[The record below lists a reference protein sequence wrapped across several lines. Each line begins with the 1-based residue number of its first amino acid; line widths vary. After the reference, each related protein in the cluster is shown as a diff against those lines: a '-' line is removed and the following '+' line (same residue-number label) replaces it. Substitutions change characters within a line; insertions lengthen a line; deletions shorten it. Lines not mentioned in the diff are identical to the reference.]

1 MSLLSAY
8 QDLITS
14 QHRDKPKYMATVS
27 AVMKYSG
34 DIFEVAV
41 YLDDEFDIDLAS
53 GEQEDILGTI
63 VGENRTLNFQPAKGL
78 SPVLDNESYRILL
91 KSKIAKNMW
100 IGGIRDLSE
109 IWATLFGNK
118 IIIQDNQNMTIDIVV
133 IGINDQITK
142 DMIKNGLIV
151 PKPQSVSINYYFS
164 DYAVFGYDIETESIR
179 GYDHADWMNQ
189 EPEVSFS
196 YDTENESK
204 FMCGYDEGKWT

>member
-27 AVMKYSG
+27 AVMKYSS
-34 DIFEVAV
+34 DIFEAAV
-41 YLDDEFDIDLAS
+41 YMDDEFDIDLAS
-53 GEQEDILGTI
+53 GEQENTLGLI
-63 VGENRTLNFQPAKGL
+63 VGTNRTLNFQPAKGL

-100 IGGIRDLSE
+100 KGGIRDLNE

-133 IGINDQITK
+133 IGINNQTTK

-151 PKPQSVSINYYFS
+151 PKPQSVSVNCYFS
-164 DYAVFGYDIETESIR
+164 DYAVFGYDIETEYIR
-179 GYDHADWMNQ
+179 GYDHADWINQ
-189 EPEVSFS
+189 EPDASFS
-196 YDTENESK
+196 YDIENKSN